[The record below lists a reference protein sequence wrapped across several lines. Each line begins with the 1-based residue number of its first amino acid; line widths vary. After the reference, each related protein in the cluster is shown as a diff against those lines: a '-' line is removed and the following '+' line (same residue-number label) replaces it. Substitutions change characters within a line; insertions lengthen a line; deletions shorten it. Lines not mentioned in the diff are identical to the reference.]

1 MPVNRWVEKI
11 VKFTLDECFPPI
23 LRDNRSFMSILL
35 NIVFRDKARHFLDF
49 KEKIPSMSKEDIQ
62 FIYRDIRAVQCSG
75 GTDLSSR
82 LLEKII
88 AEIKG
93 RSVLDVGC
101 GKGVLA
107 DHLSQHFIVGAC
119 DVYIEK
125 ESIEKYKNV
134 SFKEADV
141 HDLPY
146 GDNEFDTVV
155 STHTLEHVSDLHRA
169 VQELRRVAKKRLIIV
184 VPKERPYQYSFN
196 LHLHFFPYRYSV
208 MQAMKQNMTSSKWKI
223 EAIDGCWY
231 YREDIEPNL

>member
-11 VKFTLDECFPPI
+11 VKFTLDECFPPF
-23 LRDNRSFMSILL
+23 LRDNKVFMSILL
-35 NIVFRDKARHFLDF
+35 NMIFRDKAHHFLDF
-49 KEKIPSMSKEDIQ
+49 KEKMPSMSKEDIQ
-62 FIYRDIRAVQCSG
+62 SIYRDIRSVQCSDE
-75 GTDLSSR
+75 TDLSSR

-88 AEIKG
+88 KEAKG

-107 DHLSQHFIVGAC
+107 DHLSRHFIVGAC

-134 SFKEADV
+134 AFREADI
-141 HDLPY
+141 HKLPY
-146 GDNEFDTVV
+146 ADNEFDTVV

-208 MQAMKQNMTSSKWKI
+208 IQAMKQNMASLKWEI

-231 YREDIEPNL
+231 YREDIESNR